1 MYGNQ
6 TQIDPPE
13 ERDRRSL
20 ESGISCDLDAD
31 PTRQEFAQE
40 ADINHLVQRYGGV
53 PDTGRP
59 VRFGEYDF
67 DMDLTASFEA
77 LAVARDQYQSLPE
90 NLRRAY
96 PSVESLVEALD
107 RGEITLGIQED
118 QKTPP
123 DGQSGQNSPGGG
135 SAPPSQNP
143 GSPAGAP
150 PANPPA

>member
-6 TQIDPPE
+6 TQTDSPE

-20 ESGISCDLDAD
+20 ATGIEFD
-31 PTRQEFAQE
+31 PDGGITRQEFAQE
-40 ADINHLVQRYGGV
+40 ADINWLVQRYGGV

-59 VRFGEYDF
+59 VRFGEFDF

-90 NLRRAY
+90 ELRRAY
-96 PSVESLVEALD
+96 PSVEALVSALD

-118 QKTPP
+118 SKTAPE
-123 DGQSGQNSPGGG
+123 GHSGQNSPGGG